1 MISQASTG
9 ADAAPVAI
17 ENLAGSALKQARE
30 QRPADR
36 VVVSVL
42 ATAPLTLGDAGQCL
56 LDVLPAARIGRFAAL
71 LTGDTTT
78 HDGTTFHEAMLK
90 SRSAFNRPGRDDES
104 VQSLPWSGVGG
115 DDTDD
120 LFGPV
125 DR

>member
-17 ENLAGSALKQARE
+17 ENLAGSALKQARQ
-30 QRPADR
+30 QRPAG

-42 ATAPLTLGDAGQCL
+42 AGAPLALGYAGQYL

-104 VQSLPWSGVGG
+104 IQCLPRSGVSG

>member
-42 ATAPLTLGDAGQCL
+42 AGASLTLGYAGQYL

-78 HDGTTFHEAMLK
+78 HDATTFHEAMMK

-104 VQSLPWSGVGG
+104 IQCLPRSGVSG